1 MYDGQKVDAPAI
13 HSEGGMVGAF
23 CEIKI
28 YGE

>member
-1 MYDGQKVDAPAI
+1 MPTNSGDATAI
-13 HSEGGMVGAF
+13 YSEGGEVGAF